1 MALILKIR
9 ETSRTQVSLVSDPSG
24 NGTYMDKLLS
34 WAENEMCFWCQLRKS
49 FLGNALNVREMKKA
63 HECYQNAIKWY
74 SCSYNLCVFQIKG
87 FSTKM
92 RPWNTLRSDLTAF
105 TAEGHRAK
113 WIAHPPAAASPQI
126 HVVHLTNH
134 GKPSIKIIASWCKRM
149 RRMTRYA
156 ITGLSQ
162 WWKGIYYSTIYGLL
176 NSSGVSEAFSHPLC
190 QCLHSICKNVP
201 ILLRLNSLFKHPCC
215 QR

>member
-1 MALILKIR
+1 MA
-9 ETSRTQVSLVSDPSG
+9 SLPTFFWEIQK
-24 NGTYMDKLLS
+24 NTWMLS
-34 WAENEMCFWCQLRKS
+34 K
-49 FLGNALNVREMKKA
+49 
-63 HECYQNAIKWY
+63 CYQMIFI
-74 SCSYNLCVFQIKG
+74 CSYNLHLICVFQIKG

-92 RPWNTLRSDLTAF
+92 RPWNSLRSDLTAF
-105 TAEGHRAK
+105 TAEGHRAT

-134 GKPSIKIIASWCKRM
+134 GKPSIKIIASWCKKM

-162 WWKGIYYSTIYGLL
+162 WWKGIYYSTIYDLL